1 MDFTYATYNRLLEG
15 ILKAGY
21 RVITV
26 REYLQGVKQPLLLI
40 LRHDV
45 EWSAYG
51 ALAIAKIEKAH
62 GIRSTFYFRVDT
74 KAFDLPTMK
83 YLQDE
88 GFEVGY
94 HFNTLDRCKGDFEKA
109 IALFEEELKRLRK
122 AGINVETV
130 CSHGDPRVKKVG
142 YEVNNEIFLRER
154 SELRS
159 RCNLLGEAYLDID
172 FSSLQYLSDVGVR
185 WNKVSSTKELISRI
199 ARKEWPVVYILT
211 HPDYWS
217 RSPFRAIALQI
228 AARGVRRF
236 RVNQAIILGKQA
248 VTLFRRLMR
257 GGRGL

>member
-94 HFNTLDRCKGDFEKA
+94 HFNTLDRCKGDFGKA
-109 IALFEEELKRLRK
+109 ITLFEEELKHLRK

-130 CSHGDPRVKKVG
+130 CSQGDPRVKKVG
-142 YEVNNEIFLRER
+142 YNVNNEIFLRDPN
-154 SELRS
+154 LRS
-159 RCNLLGEAYLDID
+159 QCNLLGEAYLDID
-172 FSSLQYLSDVGVR
+172 FSSLQYLSDAGIR
-185 WNKVSSTKELISRI
+185 WNKVSSTKELISRM
-199 ARKEWPVVYILT
+199 AQKEWPVVYILT

-217 RSPFRAIALQI
+217 RSLFRAIALQI
-228 AARGVRRF
+228 AARGVRQF
-236 RVNQAIILGKQA
+236 RVNQAIILGKEA
-248 VTLFRRLMR
+248 LAFSRRLIR
-257 GGRGL
+257 GGRD

>member
-26 REYLQGVKQPLLLI
+26 REYLQGVKEPPILI

-45 EWSAYG
+45 EWNAQRS
-51 ALAIAKIEKAH
+51 LEIAKIEKSY

-74 KAFDLPTMK
+74 KAFDLRTIK

-88 GFEVGY
+88 GFEIGY
-94 HFNTLDRCKGDFEKA
+94 HFNTLDRCEGDFEKA

-122 AGINVETV
+122 LGINVDTV

-142 YEVNNEIFLRER
+142 YKINNEIFLRDPN
-154 SELRS
+154 LRS

-172 FSSLQYLSDVGVR
+172 ISSLQYLSDAGIR
-185 WNKVSSTKELISRI
+185 WNTVTSTNELISRI
-199 ARKEWPVVYILT
+199 AQKKWPLVYILT

-228 AARGVRRF
+228 AARGVRSF
-236 RVNQAIILGKQA
+236 KINQAIVLGKQA
-248 VTLFRRLMR
+248 LASLRRLTR
-257 GGRGL
+257 GGRD